1 MIMNERSRVQLT
13 AASRCYMPGNRLAF
27 SWTRGPGLLD
37 KQCFPDLT
45 ERSMIFRFLLSV
57 LRRILS
63 HKGRCKVKAG
73 SSCWTAGA
81 VCCICTQLL
90 IPKLLCLTCT
100 LPPVCLVF
108 FFKCVCACVWSNALP
123 SLPSFLA
130 YLHTHHIEATFP
142 TAMVTYFDGLLLGT
156 V

>member
-108 FFKCVCACVWSNALP
+108 FLNVCVRVCGAMHCPHFWPISTHTTLKPHFPQPWSRIL
-123 SLPSFLA
+123 
-130 YLHTHHIEATFP
+130 
-142 TAMVTYFDGLLLGT
+142 MVCC
-156 V
+156 